1 MAGIEPSHGA
11 TVEPLVAAFADALA
25 RAGFDFVAPFV
36 AHAPGHPE
44 AIAPL
49 ETFGRA
55 SALGLV
61 VGNSKALHP
70 IFFALLARDPTLR
83 ASTDPL
89 DAYAE
94 REIGR
99 AAARVLGDVR
109 RAIRFAHDG
118 TAGFLPIQR
127 IAVATGRVW
136 LGESGLV
143 VHPTF
148 GPWLGLRA
156 VITLDAA
163 PIALAPPVV
172 PACVCASHCAPL
184 RRALDALLREADA
197 ALLADRHRD
206 FLAMRDA
213 CPVGRDHRY
222 DEDAIAYH
230 YTKDRAALERAI
242 ARHASPGG
250 ER

>member
-1 MAGIEPSHGA
+1 MAGLEPSHGA
-11 TVEPLVAAFADALA
+11 AVESRVAAFAEALA

-36 AHAPGHPE
+36 AHASGHPE
-44 AIAPL
+44 AIASL

-70 IFFALLARDPTLR
+70 IFFGVLSREPSLR
-83 ASTDPL
+83 ASADPL

-94 REIGR
+94 RELGR
-99 AAARVLGDVR
+99 AAASTFGAVR
-109 RAIRFAHDG
+109 HALRFAHDG
-118 TAGFLPIQR
+118 TSGFLPIQR

-156 VITLDAA
+156 VITVDAA
-163 PIALAPPVV
+163 PLALAPRVV
-172 PACVCASHCAPL
+172 PACVCASHCAPR

-242 ARHASPGG
+242 ARHASPGR